1 MAGKAKAKEDL
12 AKAGVEVTEGMLK
25 SLLKK
30 AKEAVRKGAN
40 SSKVEKI
47 VESAGNGK
55 SAYLKAEKKVLD
67 VLTGTKRS
75 DTGAVLGKTK
85 KVTLKDGTTI
95 NVKKDFRSNKD
106 VEAGTGRRILKGAIR
121 TSPLT
126 GTGVAVGIS
135 ATKRKKAEDAR
146 KAAAS
151 EKNRKRSDAAEEEYK
166 STRGGAAKRQA
177 ARDKKAAAATTK
189 KKSGTTKT
197 TTKGKGKL
205 FPKFRPFGGVLARAL
220 LGDDENFGG
229 ERGAIDFIRTKKKP
243 VKKNMGGMMKRTSA
257 PASVRTPRPGD
268 RPPLDKK
275 NIHEKIKQTDTIK
288 KAPPQK
294 VTGSDKKRT
303 RRGPSRQD
311 RLKNSPIINY
321 DDTMPVKKTLPKVM
335 REKPEIYKRTPDEI
349 YKRTPDIVMSDP
361 LPGRRKSLP
370 SKNMGGMMKKKGY
383 AKGGA
388 AKKTA
393 SRGKARG
400 VGAATRGFGRAMK
413 K

>member
-146 KAAAS
+146 KAAADS
-151 EKNRKRSDAAEEEYK
+151 AKNRKRSDAAEEEYK
-166 STRGGAAKRQA
+166 ATRGGAAKRQA

-229 ERGAIDFIRTKKKP
+229 ERGAIDFIRTKKK
-243 VKKNMGGMMKRTSA
+243 
-257 PASVRTPRPGD
+257 
-268 RPPLDKK
+268 
-275 NIHEKIKQTDTIK
+275 
-288 KAPPQK
+288 
-294 VTGSDKKRT
+294 
-303 RRGPSRQD
+303 
-311 RLKNSPIINY
+311 
-321 DDTMPVKKTLPKVM
+321 
-335 REKPEIYKRTPDEI
+335 
-349 YKRTPDIVMSDP
+349 
-361 LPGRRKSLP
+361 
-370 SKNMGGMMKKKGY
+370 NMGGMMKKKGY
-383 AKGGA
+383 ADGGAMKKKGYSKGGA
-388 AKKTA
+388 MKKKGYAMGGMAKKGYANGGPAKKTTA
-393 SRGKARG
+393 KKTSSRGKARG
-400 VGAATRGFGRAMK
+400 VGAATRGYGATMK
-413 K
+413 